1 MMAANREDSLEERR
15 DENGEERSAGR
26 PRSIG
31 TDHRPLRD
39 VVCDVI
45 RDRITAGEY
54 PPSYRLIEDRLAE
67 DLGVSR
73 NPVREALRVLAI
85 EGYVTLIPRRG
96 AVVATLSSEEV
107 DEIFE
112 VRTVLEALAA
122 RRAAK
127 QATASDREELEHVL
141 TESARACA
149 HGAIHEL
156 PALNTRF
163 HELVLAIARNGLL
176 TDMMVPLRGRMQWIF
191 SRTVTTRAYDSVAE
205 HQSLAEAIIAGDGDR
220 AAALAAA
227 HVQEA
232 QRTYGD
238 ALGTDVG
245 P

>member
-1 MMAANREDSLEERR
+1 MTTRHA
-15 DENGEERSAGR
+15 ERSG
-26 PRSIG
+26 SVG

-54 PPSYRLIEDRLAE
+54 PPSYRLIEDRLAD

-85 EGYVTLIPRRG
+85 EGYVTLVPRRG
-96 AVVATLSSEEV
+96 AFVATLSPQEV
-107 DEIFE
+107 EEIFE

-127 QATASDREELEHVL
+127 HASASDREQLEHVL
-141 TESARACA
+141 AESARACA
-149 HGAIHEL
+149 HGAMQEL

-163 HELVLAIARNGLL
+163 HELVLAIAGNGLL

-191 SRTVTTRAYDSVAE
+191 SRTVTTRAHDSVAE
-205 HQSLAEAIIAGDGDR
+205 HQALAEAIMAGDGDR

-232 QRTYGD
+232 HHTYHD
-238 ALGTDVG
+238 VLGTDLRL
-245 P
+245 